1 MSFQEVWSPFLIGPF
16 LWFAGIAGMGSVAYA
31 LMRFAKVEEKLRE
44 LSLTV
49 FGSVVLALLFVVADL
64 SRPANMPL
72 AILGSLASGVFLAKL
87 TVSWM
92 TLGISLLF
100 LLLLATLALALRH
113 TALPAMAKLTDN
125 KYFLAALALIGL
137 LVTLYSGFLI
147 SSAPGV
153 PFWNTS
159 LIPILWLIS
168 ASICAVAVLKILVH
182 DERVARFL
190 TTSSLALD
198 VAELAALAAL
208 INVALYSGNVAAK
221 MSAEALL
228 VGELAAAFWIGL
240 VLLGVLAPLALGF
253 LLLKKE
259 DRRLAL
265 AAAVLGLLGALV
277 LRTLVI
283 QAGIFE
289 VLGL

>member
-1 MSFQEVWSPFLIGPF
+1 MSFQEVWTPFLIGPF

-125 KYFLAALALIGL
+125 KYFLAVLALIGL
-137 LVTLYSGFLI
+137 LVTLYSGFLV

-182 DERVARFL
+182 DERVTRFL
-190 TTSSLALD
+190 TTSGLALD

-208 INVALYSGNVAAK
+208 INVALYSGSVAAK

>member
-44 LSLTV
+44 LSLTI

-100 LLLLATLALALRH
+100 LLLLATLAVALRH

-125 KYFLAALALIGL
+125 KYFLAVLALIGL

-208 INVALYSGNVAAK
+208 INVALYSGSVAAK

-265 AAAVLGLLGALV
+265 AAAVLGLLGALL

>member
-44 LSLTV
+44 LSLTL

-113 TALPAMAKLTDN
+113 TALPAMARLTDN
-125 KYFLAALALIGL
+125 KYFLAVLALIGL

-159 LIPILWLIS
+159 LIPVLWLIS

-190 TTSSLALD
+190 TTSGLALD

-208 INVALYSGNVAAK
+208 INVALYSGSVAAK

-265 AAAVLGLLGALV
+265 AAAILGLFGALV

>member
-87 TVSWM
+87 AVSWM

-100 LLLLATLALALRH
+100 LLLLATLAVALRH
-113 TALPAMAKLTDN
+113 TALPAMAKITDN
-125 KYFLAALALIGL
+125 KYFLAVLALIGL

-168 ASICAVAVLKILVH
+168 ASICAVAILKILVH
-182 DERVARFL
+182 DERVTRFL
-190 TTSSLALD
+190 TTSGLALD

-240 VLLGVLAPLALGF
+240 VLLGVLAPLALGL

-265 AAAVLGLLGALV
+265 AAAILGLLGALV

>member
-31 LMRFAKVEEKLRE
+31 LMRFAKVEEKQRE
-44 LSLTV
+44 LSLTI

-87 TVSWM
+87 AVSWM

-100 LLLLATLALALRH
+100 LLLLATLAVALRH
-113 TALPAMAKLTDN
+113 TALPAMANLTDN
-125 KYFLAALALIGL
+125 KYFLSVLALIGL

-182 DERVARFL
+182 DERVTRFL
-190 TTSSLALD
+190 TTSGLALD

-208 INVALYSGNVAAK
+208 INVALYSGSVAAK

-265 AAAVLGLLGALV
+265 AAAILGLLGALV

>member
-1 MSFQEVWSPFLIGPF
+1 
-16 LWFAGIAGMGSVAYA
+16 
-31 LMRFAKVEEKLRE
+31 
-44 LSLTV
+44 
-49 FGSVVLALLFVVADL
+49 VLALLFVVADL

-87 TVSWM
+87 AVSWM

-100 LLLLATLALALRH
+100 LLLLATLAVALRH
-113 TALPAMAKLTDN
+113 TALPAMARLTDN
-125 KYFLAALALIGL
+125 KYFLAVLALIGL

-168 ASICAVAVLKILVH
+168 ASICAVAILKILVH
-182 DERVARFL
+182 DERVTRFL
-190 TTSSLALD
+190 TTSGLALD

-240 VLLGVLAPLALGF
+240 VLLGVLAPLALGL

-265 AAAVLGLLGALV
+265 AAAILGLLGALV